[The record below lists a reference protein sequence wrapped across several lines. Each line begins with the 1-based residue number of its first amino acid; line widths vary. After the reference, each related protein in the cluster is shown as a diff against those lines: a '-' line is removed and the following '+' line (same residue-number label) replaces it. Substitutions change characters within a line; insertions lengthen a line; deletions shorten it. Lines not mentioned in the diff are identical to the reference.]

1 MYKLFGI
8 LIVLFAAGT
17 VQAQARKTL
26 VHKTTAKPIDA
37 GAVAASV
44 TRGKAV
50 YTANCLTCHQVDG
63 GGVPSLNPPL
73 TGTKWV
79 KGPKQNLVQFVLKGS
94 KGQVEIDGQTF
105 HNTMPAQAHLTN
117 EQLADVLTYVRKS
130 FGNKASALTPAEVA
144 AVSSRMDHPA
154 SSTVTSTPSA
164 VLGVGTSAGV

>member
-1 MYKLFGI
+1 MCKLFAI

-17 VQAQARKTL
+17 VQTQAKKST
-26 VHKTTAKPIDA
+26 VHKTTPAAKPADA

-44 TRGKAV
+44 TRGKAI

-63 GGVPSLNPPL
+63 GGVPNMNPPL

-79 KGPKQNLVQFVLKGS
+79 KGPKQTLVQFVLKGS
-94 KGQVEIDGQTF
+94 KGQVEIDGATF

-144 AVSSRMDHPA
+144 AVRA
-154 SSTVTSTPSA
+154 KTK
-164 VLGVGTSAGV
+164 